1 MLTIRLQRIGK
12 KNAPTYRL
20 VIAEKGRDTQGRN
33 LEILGTYNPRAK
45 ENGFVPKTDRVKY
58 WLEKGAQASNTLHN
72 LFLQAGIV
80 SGEKKKKSVYISAK
94 RATKIAEKKKSEKPA
109 EAPAATTEAAPA
121 A

>member
-20 VIAEKGRDTQGRN
+20 VIAEKARDTQGKN

-45 ENGFVPKTDRVKY
+45 ENGLMPNADRVKY
-58 WLEKGAQASNTLHN
+58 WLSKGAQASNTLHN
-72 LFLQAGIV
+72 LFLKAGLI
-80 SGEKKKKSVYISAK
+80 SGEKKKKSVYISTK
-94 RATKIAEKKKSEKPA
+94 RAAKLAEKKKAEKPA
-109 EAPAATTEAAPA
+109 EAPTAPEVAPA

>member
-33 LEILGTYNPRAK
+33 LEILGTFNPRAK
-45 ENGFVPKTDRVKY
+45 TNGFIPNTDRVKY
-58 WLEKGAQASNTLHN
+58 WLSKGAQASPTLHN
-72 LFLQAGIV
+72 LFVEAGII
-80 SGEKKKKSVYISAK
+80 SGEKKQKSVYISTK
-94 RATKIAEKKKSEKPA
+94 RAAKLAEKKKAAQPA
-109 EAPAATTEAAPA
+109 APAPAPEAAPA